1 MAYNL
6 NETTGSVANQKL
18 KNKQKINSIIRYVL
32 LTAVAFVMLYPILW
46 LMGASFKTN
55 TEIFSSIGFIPSSF
69 SFDAYIKGWQTGT
82 EYTFTTYFLNSFKIV
97 IPKIIFT
104 LISCTL
110 TAYGFAR
117 FEFPGKKI
125 LFGLLISTLFLPGVV
140 TRIPLYLLWK
150 QFNLLDT
157 YVPLVANTV
166 FAAEPFFVFM
176 MVQFLR
182 SIPRD
187 FDEAATI
194 DGCSSFQILTKILL
208 PILKPSLISVTLF
221 QFIWSFNDFMGPL
234 IYISSVEKYP
244 VAIALKM
251 SMDNSAGVTPWN
263 QIIAMSL
270 IGLLPSIILFF
281 TSSRQFVDGM
291 SAGGIKG

>member
-1 MAYNL
+1 MEGTIKKTAGATVN
-6 NETTGSVANQKL
+6 NKL
-18 KNKQKINSIIRYVL
+18 RRRHKLNSILRYVL
-32 LTAVAFVMLYPILW
+32 LTLVAFIMLYPILW
-46 LMGASFKTN
+46 LIGASFKTN
-55 TEIFSSIGFIPSSF
+55 SEIFSSIGFIPNSID
-69 SFDAYIKGWQTGT
+69 FDAYIKGWQTGT
-82 EYTFTTYFLNSFKIV
+82 EYTFTTYFMNSFKIV

-104 LISCTL
+104 VISCTL

-150 QFNLLDT
+150 QFGVLDT

-176 MVQFLR
+176 LVQFLR
-182 SIPRD
+182 SVPRD

-194 DGCSSFQILTKILL
+194 DGCNSIQVLTRILL

-263 QIIAMSL
+263 QVIAMSL
-270 IGLLPSIILFF
+270 MGLLPSIILFF

>member
-1 MAYNL
+1 MENTIKKSA
-6 NETTGSVANQKL
+6 GSAANDKL
-18 KNKQKINSIIRYVL
+18 RRKHKINSAIRYIL
-32 LTAVAFVMLYPILW
+32 LTVVALIMLYPVFW
-46 LMGASFKTN
+46 LIGASFKSN
-55 TEIFSSIGFIPSSF
+55 AEIFSSIGFIPKSIN
-69 SFDAYIKGWQTGT
+69 FDAYVKGWQTGT

-97 IPKIIFT
+97 VPKIIFT

-125 LFGLLISTLFLPGVV
+125 LFSLLISTLFLPGVV

-150 QFNLLDT
+150 QFGVLDT

-176 MVQFLR
+176 LVQFLR
-182 SIPRD
+182 SVPRD
-187 FDEAATI
+187 YDEAATI

-208 PILKPSLISVTLF
+208 PILKPSLISVALF

-234 IYISSVEKYP
+234 IYVSSVEKYP

-263 QIIAMSL
+263 QMIAMSL
-270 IGLLPSIILFF
+270 MALLPSIILFF

>member
-1 MAYNL
+1 MEGTIKKTAGATVN
-6 NETTGSVANQKL
+6 NKL
-18 KNKQKINSIIRYVL
+18 RRRHKLNSILRYVL
-32 LTAVAFVMLYPILW
+32 LTLVAFIMLYPILW
-46 LMGASFKTN
+46 LIGASFKTN
-55 TEIFSSIGFIPSSF
+55 SEIFSSIGFIPNSID
-69 SFDAYIKGWQTGT
+69 FDAYIKGWQMGT
-82 EYTFTTYFLNSFKIV
+82 EYTFTTYFMNSFKIV

-104 LISCTL
+104 VISCTL

-150 QFNLLDT
+150 QFGVLDT

-176 MVQFLR
+176 LVQFLR
-182 SIPRD
+182 SVPRD

-194 DGCSSFQILTKILL
+194 DGCNSIQVLTRILL

-263 QIIAMSL
+263 QVIAMSL
-270 IGLLPSIILFF
+270 MGLLPSIILFF

>member
-1 MAYNL
+1 MENTIKK
-6 NETTGSVANQKL
+6 TTGSTVNNKL
-18 KNKQKINSIIRYVL
+18 RRRHKLNSILRYVL
-32 LTAVAFVMLYPILW
+32 LTLVAFIMLYPILW
-46 LMGASFKTN
+46 LIGASFKTN
-55 TEIFSSIGFIPSSF
+55 SEIFSSIGFIPKSID
-69 SFDAYIKGWQTGT
+69 FDAYIKGWQTGT
-82 EYTFTTYFLNSFKIV
+82 EYTFTTYFMNSFKIV

-104 LISCTL
+104 VISCTL

-150 QFNLLDT
+150 QFGVLDT

-176 MVQFLR
+176 LVQFLR
-182 SIPRD
+182 SVPRD

-194 DGCSSFQILTKILL
+194 DGCNSIQVLTRILL

-263 QIIAMSL
+263 QVIAMSL
-270 IGLLPSIILFF
+270 MGLLPSIILFF

>member
-1 MAYNL
+1 MENTIKK
-6 NETTGSVANQKL
+6 TTDSTVNNKL
-18 KNKQKINSIIRYVL
+18 RRRHKLNSILRYVL
-32 LTAVAFVMLYPILW
+32 LTLVAFIMLYPILW
-46 LMGASFKTN
+46 LIGASFKTN
-55 TEIFSSIGFIPSSF
+55 SEIFSSIGFIPKSID
-69 SFDAYIKGWQTGT
+69 FDAYIKGWQTGT
-82 EYTFTTYFLNSFKIV
+82 EYTFTTYFMNSFKIV

-104 LISCTL
+104 VISCTL

-150 QFNLLDT
+150 QFGVLDT

-176 MVQFLR
+176 LVQFLR
-182 SIPRD
+182 SVPRD

-194 DGCSSFQILTKILL
+194 DGCNSIQVLTRILL

-263 QIIAMSL
+263 QVIAMSL
-270 IGLLPSIILFF
+270 MGLLPSIILFF

>member
-1 MAYNL
+1 MENTIKK
-6 NETTGSVANQKL
+6 TTGSTVNNKL
-18 KNKQKINSIIRYVL
+18 RRRHKLNSILRYVL
-32 LTAVAFVMLYPILW
+32 LTLVAFIMLYPILW
-46 LMGASFKTN
+46 LIGASFKTN
-55 TEIFSSIGFIPSSF
+55 SEIFSSIGFIPKSID
-69 SFDAYIKGWQTGT
+69 FDAYIKGWQTGT
-82 EYTFTTYFLNSFKIV
+82 EYTFTTYFMNSFKIV

-104 LISCTL
+104 VISCTL

-150 QFNLLDT
+150 QFGVLDT
-157 YVPLVANTV
+157 YVPLVANTI

-176 MVQFLR
+176 LVQFLR
-182 SIPRD
+182 SVPRD

-194 DGCSSFQILTKILL
+194 DGCNSIQVLTRILL

-263 QIIAMSL
+263 QVIAMSL
-270 IGLLPSIILFF
+270 MGLLPSIILFF